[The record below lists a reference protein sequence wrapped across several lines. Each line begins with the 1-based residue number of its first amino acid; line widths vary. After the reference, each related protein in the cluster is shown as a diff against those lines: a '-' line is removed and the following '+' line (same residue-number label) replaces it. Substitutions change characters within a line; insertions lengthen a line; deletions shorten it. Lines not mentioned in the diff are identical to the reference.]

1 MALMPENSYA
11 IVLLFLLTVAVLAA
25 ATAALLWSLG
35 RGGRRR
41 ARRILEGMIVVLVL
55 YSGALLTHSLTSRER
70 ILEPGQQ
77 KYLCELDCHLA
88 YSVASVST
96 ASALGSG
103 AQRTPAH
110 GVFYVVT
117 VRTWFD
123 EKTISA
129 RRGSSALWPNP
140 RRIVVQDER
149 GRVYHPS
156 REGLRALASDRMTG
170 IPLDRPLR
178 PGESYSTSLV
188 FDLPGA
194 PQRLRLLIGEDDL
207 LTHFLIGHENS
218 FFHKKIWLQIPDTRQ
233 ALRAS

>member
-1 MALMPENSYA
+1 MPENSYA
-11 IVLLFLLTVAVLAA
+11 VVLLFLLTVAVLSA
-25 ATAALLWSLG
+25 ATAALLWALG

-41 ARRILEGMIVVLVL
+41 ARRILEGMVVVLVL
-55 YSGALLTHSLTSRER
+55 YSGALLTHSMTSREKT
-70 ILEPGQQ
+70 LEPGQQ

-88 YSVASVST
+88 YSVASLST
-96 ASALGSG
+96 AAALGSG

-110 GVFYVVT
+110 GLFYVVT

-123 EKTISA
+123 ERTISA
-129 RRGSSALWPNP
+129 RRGGSALWPNP
-140 RRIVVQDER
+140 RRVVVEDER
-149 GRVYHPS
+149 GRAYPPS
-156 REGLRALASDRMTG
+156 REGLRALASDRMAG

-188 FDLPGA
+188 FDLPGP

-207 LTHFLIGHENS
+207 ITRFLIGHENS
-218 FFHKKIWLQIPDTRQ
+218 FFHKKIWLQVPDTRQ